1 MFQGCFMYAY
11 VSSVYRNN
19 VYCEIIVVFHENND
33 TVLILSIVIALEPWF
48 LLSLFYS
55 LLLYYH
61 YIPLLSLLYSNF
73 FFTLS
78 EDKVVNGD
86 RFPNAQNRKVSNS
99 VFQKKSRRIKT
110 YLTDSD
116 SSLLIIQNSKFYISS
131 LCLFVSFKHKRH
143 PEI

>member
-11 VSSVYRNN
+11 VSSVYRSN

-99 VFQKKSRRIKT
+99 VFQKKIKEDQNLFNWLWLLST
-110 YLTDSD
+110 YNPEFEILYFI
-116 SSLLIIQNSKFYISS
+116 SL
-131 LCLFVSFKHKRH
+131 SFRF
-143 PEI
+143 I